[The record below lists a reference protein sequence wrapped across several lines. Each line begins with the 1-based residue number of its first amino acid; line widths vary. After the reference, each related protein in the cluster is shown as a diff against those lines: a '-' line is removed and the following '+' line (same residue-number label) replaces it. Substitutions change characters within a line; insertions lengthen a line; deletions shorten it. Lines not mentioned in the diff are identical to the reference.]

1 MNAHRR
7 RSPRKTAHV
16 TIHVTNAMTGEPMGH
31 IGNLSADGM
40 LLVCNRKV
48 ADNALYQFSFELID
62 AEGIPRMIEV
72 GVHEQWTDGGSARG
86 NSWTGF
92 RFIDIAADDERLLR
106 DWLMHADD
114 FVG

>member
-72 GVHEQWTDGGSARG
+72 GVHEQWSEAANVPGHF
-86 NSWTGF
+86 WVGF
-92 RFIDIAADDERLLR
+92 QFIDVDPQDVTTISS
-106 DWLMHADD
+106 WLGDNTD
-114 FVG
+114 